1 MPTLEIH
8 VRGPLLVAGD
18 ASALG
23 ADLATARRFDGK
35 RSVPYIPATALRG
48 AIRLQLEALLRGD
61 GRSAVGPYPL
71 DEEKG
76 DVEPDDAVAR
86 LFGYSGPKDERTGAR
101 PGQLR
106 FGDALPLDSLAAAD
120 TIRVR
125 PGLEI
130 DNTTS
135 TAADRKLFFREVAD
149 VGTDLVFR
157 APLDLR
163 DVSAE
168 DERLLRAAVET
179 TDALGAGKAKGGGA
193 IEIRWLEED
202 TRTGI
207 AEENKVGTVVQGD
220 GNASQARLL
229 ITLREPAH
237 FGDGG
242 PFGNHQGTRTY
253 VPGATIRGGIAW
265 ALLNHH
271 RTTAESP
278 VFQAL
283 FVGPNAASFGDALPV
298 GSPAEEP
305 VILAATRREE
315 RGTHAMDD
323 ILVRE
328 LSRERI
334 GRLLAERG
342 SPLVLRADDG
352 DHRFDPV
359 PDARPAHRLVK
370 RTRTRVSIDRQ
381 TGASAEGKLFSIEQ
395 IEPTTTCGQPT
406 RFVSW
411 VEGIPKDGGAL
422 LTKLEGLPIALGA
435 GRNHGLGQAALEL
448 RFEEPVQSERAG
460 ETVRA
465 LSDAVDQAARSL
477 ASRAGLEVSA
487 LPLGVLYLALVA
499 QSDYVPASDRDRHPL
514 AEPIFSGQFQK
525 NPPVRCFLRSGST
538 GGFDERPNRSG
549 PLKDLLPAI
558 GAGSVYVYEIE
569 NESLAGIEDVLAIL
583 RRGIGRRVECGCG
596 RFSLHTGT
604 GLEGA
609 TL

>member
-1 MPTLEIH
+1 MPTLEVH
-8 VRGPLLVAGD
+8 VMGPLLVAGD

-23 ADLATARRFDGK
+23 ADLATARRFDGE
-35 RSVPYIPATALRG
+35 RLVPYIPATALRG
-48 AIRLQLEALLRGD
+48 AVRLQLEALLHGN

-76 DVEPDDAVAR
+76 AVEPDDAVAR
-86 LFGYSGPKDERTGAR
+86 LFGYSGRKDERTGSR

-106 FGDALPLDSLAAAD
+106 FGDALPLDPIKAAD
-120 TIRVR
+120 AIRVR

-130 DNTTS
+130 DDATS
-135 TAADRKLFFREVAD
+135 TAADRKLFFREMAE

-168 DERLLRAAVET
+168 DEALLRVAVGT

-193 IEIRWLEED
+193 IEIRWLEEKD
-202 TRTGI
+202 EVR
-207 AEENKVGTVVQGD
+207 TVVQGS
-220 GNASQARLL
+220 GPTSRARLL

-242 PFGNHQGTRTY
+242 PLGNHHATRTY
-253 VPGATIRGGIAW
+253 IPGATIRGGIAW

-271 RTTAESP
+271 KTTAESP
-278 VFQAL
+278 GFQTL
-283 FVGPNAASFGDALPV
+283 FIGRDAASFGDALPV
-298 GSPAEEP
+298 GFPAEEP
-305 VILAATRREE
+305 VLLAATRREE
-315 RGTHAMDD
+315 RGTHATDD
-323 ILVRE
+323 VLIRE

-334 GRLLAERG
+334 GRLLAEGG
-342 SPLVLRADDG
+342 SPLVLRSDDG
-352 DHRFDPV
+352 DRRFDPV
-359 PDARPAHRLVK
+359 PDARPASHLVK
-370 RTRTRVSIDRQ
+370 RTRTRVSIDRR
-381 TGASAEGKLFSIEQ
+381 TGAAAEGKLFSIEQ
-395 IEPTTTCGQPT
+395 IEPTTTGGQPT

-411 VEGIPKDGGAL
+411 VEGIPEDGAAL
-422 LTKLEGLPIALGA
+422 LTKLDGLPIALGA

-448 RFEEPVQSERAG
+448 RFEGPVLSERAG
-460 ETVRA
+460 ELVRT

-477 ASRAGLEVSA
+477 ASRAGLDVSD

-499 QSDYVPASDRDRHPL
+499 QSDYVPASDRNRHPL
-514 AEPIFSGQFQK
+514 AEPVFSERFQR
-525 NPPVRCFLRSGST
+525 NLPVRCFLRSGAA

-569 NESLAGIEDVLAIL
+569 NESLAEIEDVLAIL
-583 RRGIGRRVECGCG
+583 RRGVGRRVECGCG

-609 TL
+609 TV